1 MCTLIGQ
8 KPVLSE
14 YKTEK
19 KCVLL
24 FFDLC
29 ALLFPLAP
37 WKICIIKQMNKPK
50 LCLALIS
57 QAGGLYGRILTEV
70 ISTDRTQ

>member
-1 MCTLIGQ
+1 VCTLIGQ

-50 LCLALIS
+50 LCI
-57 QAGGLYGRILTEV
+57 T
-70 ISTDRTQ
+70 